1 MEEGHVIDAGGQVRE
16 QVADPLA
23 ALAVLLELPLRPD
36 DAALVLVPAAA
47 ERLDGNR
54 LAVERVELR
63 LVVEGIDVT
72 RAAVAED
79 EDHALGLAVEV
90 APPRSQWVEE
100 LRLRRGA
107 GAVEEAVGREQ

>member
-1 MEEGHVIDAGGQVRE
+1 MAEPWIGESAVIEWRNAMSSTQLRQVRE

-47 ERLDGNR
+47 EGLDGDR

-63 LVVEGIDVT
+63 ACSRT
-72 RAAVAED
+72 C
-79 EDHALGLAVEV
+79 
-90 APPRSQWVEE
+90 
-100 LRLRRGA
+100 RRGSA
-107 GAVEEAVGREQ
+107 RRT